1 MNAQILMILGQ
12 DGLTNGAIYALLAV
26 SILLVFSVTR
36 VLFIPQGEFVVYG
49 GLSMAAM
56 QNGRPLYAVWLL
68 AVLSVLSVVADVVAR
83 RRHRGA
89 WSLRLGDVAQLLYPF
104 VLAGVLALLPLA
116 AMPTWAQAIVALAV
130 IAPMAPPMYRVFY
143 QPLAD
148 ASVLTLMIVS
158 IALHI
163 ALVGL
168 ALLLFGPDGSR
179 TSTFV
184 DLPLSLDGI
193 NLDSQALLVIV
204 LAGLLMVAIHQI
216 FERTLYGKALR
227 AVAFNRIGARLM
239 GISPVFAGKAA
250 FLLAAVIGVLSGV
263 VIAPLTTLYFD
274 SGFLISLKGFVGSI
288 IGGLVSYPVAAA
300 GAIVVGLIEA
310 FASFWASPYKEIIVF
325 TLIIPVLLWRSL
337 KHAPL
342 EEEH

>member
-1 MNAQILMILGQ
+1 MSSHVVGIGGGWALRPAEAGQLAYSVILAGM
-12 DGLTNGAIYALLAV
+12 LAV
-26 SILLVFSVTR
+26 
-36 VLFIPQGEFVVYG
+36 
-49 GLSMAAM
+49 
-56 QNGRPLYAVWLL
+56 
-68 AVLSVLSVVADVVAR
+68 
-83 RRHRGA
+83 
-89 WSLRLGDVAQLLYPF
+89 
-104 VLAGVLALLPLA
+104 LPLA
-116 AMPTWAQAIVALAV
+116 ALPTWVQAMLALAV
-130 IAPMAPPMYRVFY
+130 ITPMAPPMYRLFY
-143 QPLAD
+143 QPVAD

-158 IALHI
+158 IALHLV
-163 ALVGL
+163 LVGL

-193 NLDSQALLVIV
+193 NLDSQALLVMV
-204 LAGLLMVAIHQI
+204 LAGLLMVAIHQL
-216 FERTLYGKALR
+216 FEHTLYGKALR

-250 FLLAAVIGVLSGV
+250 FFLAAVIGVVSGV

-300 GAIVVGLIEA
+300 GAVVVGLIEA

-325 TLIIPVLLWRSL
+325 TLIIPVLLWRSR